1 MSDEYSADCMR
12 KSADEI
18 DVRLYA
24 QDRPG
29 TGQAGQTRQS
39 GVVARGDTNERAS
52 SLATFRGREALRKA
66 NTR

>member
-18 DVRLYA
+18 EVRLYA
-24 QDRPG
+24 KDRPG

-39 GVVARGDTNERAS
+39 GVVATGLPNPRERE
-52 SLATFRGREALRKA
+52 LATFRGKELLRRA
-66 NTR
+66 NNR